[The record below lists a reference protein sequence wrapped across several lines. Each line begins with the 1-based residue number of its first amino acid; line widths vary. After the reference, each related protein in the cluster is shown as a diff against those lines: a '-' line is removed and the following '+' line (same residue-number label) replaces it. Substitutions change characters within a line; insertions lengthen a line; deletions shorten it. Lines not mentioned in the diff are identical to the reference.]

1 MEAIICNKQLR
12 ANTQLRVNNLQI
24 NQFPV
29 GMEYA
34 DFRLEDASNS
44 IMRFFVGNPTSVN
57 LQISQTATSNEILL
71 NRATKCSNVFHT
83 NTIDTFTDTD
93 LLIKRNDTEVL
104 RIRASDNLILTSDTA
119 YFSSPK
125 V

>member
-1 MEAIICNKQLR
+1 
-12 ANTQLRVNNLQI
+12 
-24 NQFPV
+24 
-29 GMEYA
+29 
-34 DFRLEDASNS
+34 
-44 IMRFFVGNPTSVN
+44 MRFFVGNPTSVN

-83 NTIDTFTDTD
+83 NTIDTYTDTD

-125 V
+125 VYANEYLNRTSTYDTVFMVQIQHQTEELNI